1 MLMKHNIKRMQVLK
15 ISFLNREKEIGR
27 LSKVID
33 SNGPAFVVVY
43 GRRRIGKSTLLQKI
57 IRDKDIYYCAD
68 QRNSSLQIVSLAEEI
83 SRIIPGFADAE
94 YPSWKAL
101 LSSVNSRVPHK
112 VTLVLDEFPYLV
124 QLSPELPSILQKLI
138 DDKSKMTIVICGSS
152 QRMMQG
158 LILDSSAPLYGRAEE
173 IIKLH
178 PLDIGWIQRALEV
191 SSIKSIEAYSIWGG
205 IPRYWELVKKYN
217 NQEQALKDLVF
228 DRNGV
233 LHEEPSRLLSDDMK
247 SLVQANSLL
256 LLIANGCHKISEI
269 AARIQIPS
277 TSLTR
282 PLSNLIDLGY
292 IKRELPFGENIKS
305 TKRSLYKI
313 NDQFLLFWYK
323 FVQQNKS
330 LLERNLI
337 NEVYREFERG
347 FPLHI
352 SEVWEDLARES
363 TARLNIGGIS
373 WKPAQRWWGH
383 GKDGKAMEIDV
394 VAESFDRKMLLFGE
408 AKWEEKS
415 NIKTLFEKLDYCID
429 NFPQLNN
436 RKILRAAWLKR
447 DQKDFMNRNRQTIII
462 PDDILK
468 AMK

>member
-1 MLMKHNIKRMQVLK
+1 LKLGFVDRQKEMVRLKRIL
-15 ISFLNREKEIGR
+15 
-27 LSKVID
+27 D
-33 SNGPAFVVVY
+33 SNDAAFLVVY

-57 IRDKDIYYCAD
+57 IGNKDIYYCAD
-68 QRNSSLQIVSLAEEI
+68 QRNSSLQIASLAEEI
-83 SRIIPGFADAE
+83 ARIIPGFSDAE

-101 LSSVNSRVPHK
+101 LSSLISRVPHS
-112 VTLVLDEFPYLV
+112 VNLVLDEFPYLV
-124 QLSPELPSILQKLI
+124 QMSPELPSILQKLI
-138 DDKSKMTIVICGSS
+138 DEKPKIKIVICGSS

-158 LILDSSAPLYGRAEE
+158 LVLDSSAPLYGRAEE

-178 PLDIGWIQRALEV
+178 SLEIGWIQKALDL
-191 SSIKSIEAYSIWGG
+191 SALKSIEAYSIWGG
-205 IPRYWELVKKYN
+205 VPRYWELAKKYK

-233 LHEEPSRLLSDDMK
+233 LHEEPSRLLIDDMQ
-247 SLVQANSLL
+247 STVQANSLL

-277 TSLTR
+277 TSLGR

-292 IKRELPFGENIKS
+292 VKRELPFGENLKS
-305 TKRSLYKI
+305 TKRTLYKI
-313 NDQFLLFWYK
+313 NDPFLLFWYR

-337 NEVYREFERG
+337 DEVYAEFEKK
-347 FPLHI
+347 FSMHV

-408 AKWEEKS
+408 AKWEENS
-415 NIKTLFEKLDYCID
+415 SIKIMLEKLDYLIG
-429 NFPQLNN
+429 NFPQPNN
-436 RKILRAAWLKR
+436 RKVLRAVWLKKHHN
-447 DQKDFMNRNRQTIII
+447 DSLNQNMIVT
-462 PDDILK
+462 PEDILK

>member
-1 MLMKHNIKRMQVLK
+1 MLAKHTITRMPVLK
-15 ISFLNREKEIGR
+15 IRFLNREKEIVR
-27 LSKVID
+27 LSKVLN
-33 SNGPAFVVVY
+33 SKGPAFVVVY

-83 SRIIPGFADAE
+83 SRIIPGFADVE
-94 YPSWKAL
+94 YPSWQAL
-101 LSSVNSRVPHK
+101 LSSINSRVPHK

-124 QLSPELPSILQKLI
+124 QMSPELPSILQKVI

-158 LILDSSAPLYGRAEE
+158 LVLDSSAPLYGRAEE
-173 IIKLH
+173 IVKLH
-178 PLDIGWIQRALEV
+178 PLDIGWIQRALEI

-205 IPRYWELVKKYN
+205 VPRYWELVKKYD

-247 SLVQANSLL
+247 SPVQANSLL
-256 LLIANGCHKISEI
+256 LLIANGCRKISEI
-269 AARIQIPS
+269 AARMQIPS
-277 TSLTR
+277 TSLAR

-292 IKRELPFGENIKS
+292 VKRETPFGENIKS
-305 TKRSLYKI
+305 TKRTLYGI
-313 NDQFLLFWYK
+313 SDQFLLFWYK

-330 LLERNLI
+330 LLERNLVD
-337 NEVYREFERG
+337 EVYTEFNSK
-347 FPLHI
+347 FPLHV

-373 WKPAQRWWGH
+373 WKPAQRWWGN
-383 GKDGKAMEIDV
+383 GKDGRAMEIDV

-415 NIKTLFEKLDYCID
+415 SMKMLLEKLDYCIG

-436 RKILRAAWLKR
+436 RKVFRAVWLKKHPKDSVNRHIVITPEDILRSVK
-447 DQKDFMNRNRQTIII
+447 
-462 PDDILK
+462 
-468 AMK
+468 